1 MTHILFTVLLWLSL
15 GALSYTACIN
25 KEYLEDILPGISAD
39 LKKED
44 PRLSDALIREL
55 VFSKLF
61 LIMWLLFFPV
71 MLPVAGI
78 YVLYNYLKGPRN
90 ETR

>member
-1 MTHILFTVLLWLSL
+1 MIHLLLSILLWLSL

-25 KEYLEDILPGISAD
+25 KEYLEDILPEISAD
-39 LKKED
+39 LKNED

-61 LIMWLLFFPV
+61 LIMWLLFFPILIPASV
-71 MLPVAGI
+71 VYAF
-78 YVLYNYLKGPRN
+78 
-90 ETR
+90 TTT